1 MRDVMTDEQRHL
13 FEFED
18 RILELIESQLRNDG
32 DTLTQ
37 SDLQGAVSALVRTI
51 YNARK
56 DAKRT
61 K

>member
-1 MRDVMTDEQRHL
+1 MTDEQRQL

-18 RILELIESQLRNDG
+18 RILELIENQLRNDG

-51 YNARK
+51 YNAGK
-56 DAKRT
+56 DAKGA